1 MDIPPRNCSRYSEKV
16 NKDRPVKKSSSI
28 REIYPSSCRTIL
40 KRPLFLSEVS
50 AGFPSPAD
58 DYLDRKLDLNEHLVK
73 NPAAT
78 FFVRVAGDSMTG
90 AGINDNDILVV
101 DRSIE
106 PANNNI
112 VIAVINGELTVKR
125 LLKNKVCCRLMAEN
139 PDYPPL
145 EINDEMELE
154 IWGVVTFAIHAL

>member
-1 MDIPPRNCSRYSEKV
+1 M
-16 NKDRPVKKSSSI
+16 KKSPSI
-28 REIYPSSCRTIL
+28 REIHPASCKAVL
-40 KRPLFLSEVS
+40 QRPLFLSGVS

-90 AGINDNDILVV
+90 VGINDNDILVV
-101 DRSIE
+101 DRSLE
-106 PANNNI
+106 PVNNNI
-112 VIAVINGELTVKR
+112 VIAVVNGELTVKR
-125 LLKNKVCCRLMAEN
+125 LVKSRNSCCLVAEN

-145 EINDEMELE
+145 DIGDEMELE